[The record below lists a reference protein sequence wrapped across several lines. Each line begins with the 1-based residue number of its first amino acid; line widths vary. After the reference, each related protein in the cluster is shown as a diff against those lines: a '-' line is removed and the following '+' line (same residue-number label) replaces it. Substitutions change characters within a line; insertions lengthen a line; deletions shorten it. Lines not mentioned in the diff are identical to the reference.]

1 MVGCSRCAVGR
12 FLGCAVFPGAGLP
25 KPVKVSSV
33 PLIEFRLR
41 LELWPTI
48 PSRSHRSAASSS
60 HELCAPSAHKG
71 NGDPLDR
78 GFCLPAT
85 VRPQGLA
92 TLSTAYALR
101 TPAGFVSHRR
111 RSWGLPFG
119 AFPSRKVSSRFRR
132 DEPTYRLA
140 RQYFRRRSVEPA
152 RRASVSRLL
161 PLRESLADRHGVST
175 PTAGCSLG
183 FSLPGPS
190 GGGLGGFSPALLSHA
205 WPDRPK
211 PAAPTPQSLNR
222 PPLGHLRNRRNSP
235 VPQTTTLLGFPHLRT
250 FPCIR
255 ARPPPGY
262 EFTSRRA
269 VHCCRLADD
278 L

>member
-1 MVGCSRCAVGR
+1 LVACSRCAVGR

-33 PLIEFRLR
+33 PLVEFRLR

-48 PSRSHRSAASSS
+48 PSRSHRSAGGSS
-60 HELCAPSAHKG
+60 HGLCAPSAHKG

-78 GFCLPAT
+78 GLCLPAT

-101 TPAGFVSHRR
+101 TRAGFVSHRR

-152 RRASVSRLL
+152 QRASVSGFL
-161 PLRESLADRHGVST
+161 PSRESLADRHGVST
-175 PTAGCSLG
+175 PTVGCSLG
-183 FSLPGPS
+183 FSLPRHS
-190 GGGLGGFSPALLSHA
+190 GGGLAGFSPALLSRA
-205 WPDRPK
+205 WLDRPK
-211 PAAPTPQSLNR
+211 STAPAPQSLNR
-222 PPLGHLRNRRNSP
+222 PPLGRFRKPTKFTGSAGGNPLRVFAP
-235 VPQTTTLLGFPHLRT
+235 VSVPV
-250 FPCIR
+250 IR
-255 ARPPPGY
+255 AR
-262 EFTSRRA
+262 
-269 VHCCRLADD
+269 
-278 L
+278 